1 VTSQTFVQVLKLLLS
16 GLTVTLE
23 LSALSFVLTILLAAG
38 LSMSA
43 VSQYAVVRWLT
54 RGWIELFRSIP
65 ILALLVFFYFGLGPI
80 AADWGVSAF
89 VLAVVALSLSS
100 SAYLAE
106 VYRGAI
112 GSVPRTQWSAAS
124 SLGMGHGVTLR
135 RVVVPQV
142 IPPLVPSTLNAL
154 ISIVKF
160 SSLASLITVSELTLQ
175 GTLAVSLTF
184 LPMQVYL
191 LLGVFYAVL
200 IVPMIY
206 ISRWVEHWTMRRYGV
221 ISARVRPPATDPYA
235 LADQLAQAEK
245 AA

>member
-1 VTSQTFVQVLKLLLS
+1 MTSQTFVQVLKLLLS